1 MDVHTKEYIYRVFIH
16 LICNIF
22 KNDYLRKVF
31 PRKQISQKRQAP
43 QHFLTETKKYDILI
57 LKKESCKKR
66 RDSRQFSPF
75 PQKHTI
81 SLEFLK

>member
-1 MDVHTKEYIYRVFIH
+1 MDVHTKKYIYRILTH

-22 KNDYLRKVF
+22 KNGYLRKVF

>member
-1 MDVHTKEYIYRVFIH
+1 MDVHTKKYIYRIITS
-16 LICNIF
+16 LIYNIF